1 MHKEKLRQV
10 KKARF
15 MIVYAVLYC
24 VKGDKET
31 QSHICI
37 YTHTHNNVWKNRQQ
51 IPSGG
56 YLFARRSGAEQVG
69 DDGREI

>member
-1 MHKEKLRQV
+1 MSKLHMHKEKLRQV

-37 YTHTHNNVWKNRQQ
+37 YTHTHTQQ
-51 IPSGG
+51 C
-56 YLFARRSGAEQVG
+56 LEEQTTNS
-69 DDGREI
+69 